1 MLKNTTINRYITTRH
16 RVPPCPLYFISP
28 RLPLLQHPI
37 FPRFT
42 SSVSTPPKT
51 PVIEEEIIP
60 IEGEIGNYKMILS
73 LPSQGKQVYTLPS
86 GSIKSLLNIIKL
98 DDPVIKGVDIYDLNE
113 RRISRSIHTQELL
126 QSDFK
131 LKIND
136 TSYLV
141 TSPMASRVIKISGKN
156 QLLLKALNEYF
167 SQKADDFNTISYSD
181 YLAKAKELGF
191 SEPEAKEIAIAFSTG
206 GKILYLDD
214 NIELN
219 NTIFLHPSQIS
230 SIVET
235 SLFVPYIRKTPADKL
250 ALLNQL
256 KHEIA
261 QKEELRAL
269 LDRKANRHVK
279 ILGWSTLAFLIVQSI
294 LFARLVWWD
303 FDWGIMEPVT
313 WFTSVVELTIG
324 GYIYYLITR
333 SEYSS
338 GQAAVFFCA
347 RKFKKLC
354 RKYDLDVDRL
364 QHLKERVRFIEADT
378 MISENVKSSNE

>member
-1 MLKNTTINRYITTRH
+1 
-16 RVPPCPLYFISP
+16 
-28 RLPLLQHPI
+28 
-37 FPRFT
+37 
-42 SSVSTPPKT
+42 
-51 PVIEEEIIP
+51 
-60 IEGEIGNYKMILS
+60 MILT
-73 LPSQGKQVYTLPS
+73 LPSQGKQIYTLPA
-86 GSIKSLLNIIKL
+86 GPIKSLLNIIKL
-98 DDPVIKGVDIYDLNE
+98 DDPIIKDVDIYDMNE

-136 TSYLV
+136 ISYLV

-156 QLLLKALNEYF
+156 QQKLKTLNDFF
-167 SQKADDFNTISYSD
+167 SQKADDFTTISYTD
-181 YLAKAKELGF
+181 YFTKAQELGF
-191 SEPEAKEIAIAFSTG
+191 TEQEAKEIAVAFSTG

-219 NTIFLHPSQIS
+219 NTIFLHPDQIS

-235 SLFVPYIRKTPADKL
+235 SLFVPYIRKAPADKI

-256 KHEIA
+256 KAEIA
-261 QKEELRAL
+261 QKEELRAV
-269 LDRKANRHVK
+269 LDRKSLRFVK
-279 ILGWSTLAFLIVQSI
+279 FLGWSTLTFLIVQSI

-303 FDWGIMEPVT
+303 YDWGIMEPVT

-338 GQAAVFFCA
+338 GQAAEYFLG
-347 RKFKKLC
+347 RRFKKLC
-354 RKYDLDVDRL
+354 QKYNLDIDRL
-364 QHLKERVRFIEADT
+364 QNLKDRVRSIEADT
-378 MISENVKSSNE
+378 MISENVKSNSSLNNEIKLN